1 MQDVIKQLKSSQLAK
16 VYVIHG
22 PETVWHDEVFTAL
35 QQRVLESGFGEWNW
49 SIYQGA
55 RDFTVDDL
63 LTDLATLPWGAGE
76 KVAVLKNAERV
87 SSEELERLANWLQ
100 SQQPAGTLALFFDKL
115 DQRLK
120 WVKGLLA
127 LGEEVRCE
135 ALQGDALARYITDY
149 CVLQGKTMKHKA
161 CELFMEMVS
170 PDLNLV
176 HNELDKLIS
185 FVGERVEITER
196 DVAVITSLSPGE
208 AEQNAVFAMTDH
220 IAAGDQKGALQ
231 VLERLLNAGE
241 SPFRILPLIERQLRL
256 LLAAKTRTGSFEETA
271 QAMGE
276 RSAYPLRKASQYA
289 GRFTLDQL
297 YEGFGYIVEADR
309 EMKLGSPAEAVLQD
323 LVVRLT
329 VPQSQK

>member
-1 MQDVIKQLKSSQLAK
+1 MGLGNGTGLYIK
-16 VYVIHG
+16 G
-22 PETVWHDEVFTAL
+22 PGI
-35 QQRVLESGFGEWNW
+35 SP
-49 SIYQGA
+49 
-55 RDFTVDDL
+55 
-63 LTDLATLPWGAGE
+63 LTICLPTWLPCLGVQVE

-220 IAAGDQKGALQ
+220 IAAGDQKGAPGPRAPA
-231 VLERLLNAGE
+231 ERGE

-271 QAMGE
+271 
-276 RSAYPLRKASQYA
+276 R
-289 GRFTLDQL
+289 
-297 YEGFGYIVEADR
+297 
-309 EMKLGSPAEAVLQD
+309 
-323 LVVRLT
+323 
-329 VPQSQK
+329 